1 MKIKNQR
8 ADIKNIFIILR
19 QVRIDEARMEEHSV
33 RLEDLQGEGEAE
45 EGEVEDMMRSPTR
58 DSSLTPLFHMKR
70 GTSNV

>member
-1 MKIKNQR
+1 M
-8 ADIKNIFIILR
+8 
-19 QVRIDEARMEEHSV
+19 RIDEARTEEHSA
-33 RLEDLQGEGEAE
+33 RLEELQGVGEAE

>member
-19 QVRIDEARMEEHSV
+19 QVRIDEARMEEHSA
-33 RLEDLQGEGEAE
+33 RLEELQGEAE

>member
-8 ADIKNIFIILR
+8 ADIKTIFNILR
-19 QVRIDEARMEEHSV
+19 QVRIDEARTEEHSA
-33 RLEDLQGEGEAE
+33 RLEELQGEGEAE

>member
-8 ADIKNIFIILR
+8 ADIKNIFNILR
-19 QVRIDEARMEEHSV
+19 QVRIDEARTEEHSA
-33 RLEDLQGEGEAE
+33 RLEELQGEAE

-58 DSSLTPLFHMKR
+58 DSSLTPLFHIKR

>member
-1 MKIKNQR
+1 M
-8 ADIKNIFIILR
+8 R
-19 QVRIDEARMEEHSV
+19 QVRIDEARMEEHSA
-33 RLEDLQGEGEAE
+33 RLEELQGEAE